1 MKRSMVGGSFF
12 YYKIG
17 VQRRDK
23 GWIMKIYRKTLKNVV
38 TGQIDTV
45 LGGRVYGREL
55 SEHKKQRLAKRAMMM
70 EVQSF

>member
-38 TGQIDTV
+38 TGRDRANRHSF
-45 LGGRVYGREL
+45 GR
-55 SEHKKQRLAKRAMMM
+55 
-70 EVQSF
+70 